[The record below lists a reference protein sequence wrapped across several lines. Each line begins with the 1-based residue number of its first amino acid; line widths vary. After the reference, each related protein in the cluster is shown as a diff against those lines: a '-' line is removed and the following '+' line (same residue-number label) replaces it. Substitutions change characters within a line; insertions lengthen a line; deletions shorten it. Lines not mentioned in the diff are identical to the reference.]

1 MYNNALQE
9 ALQKLNNMGGKPQK
23 SLKESSNG
31 PDSREEA
38 FKCIRKLCDDAAL
51 AVKDSDIRNAIDTV
65 CSYGD
70 NFIRIDLIC
79 LDGGS
84 APGHF
89 ALHIPNGDKQIVF
102 LIKDEDNPKISS
114 RWDVRSM
121 GPSEIEFLET
131 TRKNNDQLKF
141 YHHEYQGIPARLS
154 MDKKQEEGL
163 KESKKINESKEEF
176 GVIVED
182 GGGWIVDRLAFESE
196 KEAIEFASS
205 INRNENE
212 NYSNCYATGPFSIS
226 MDEKTRRKFKRVQ
239 ENKQSEDSDFS
250 LYTSDFSRLFKN
262 INFGDV
268 LPFENIGTIVGPDD
282 RENYCKKAV
291 DKINKFYHFNFVL
304 DKFEHKNRNKEN
316 ISKAIYVDSSN
327 SRYWLTIG
335 FNDSDN
341 HVDFNCGIEG
351 YEDFLKNIAETTL
364 GL

>member
-1 MYNNALQE
+1 MYNNPLQE

-38 FKCIRKLCDDAAL
+38 FKCIRKLCDDASL

-121 GPSEIEFLET
+121 GPSEIEFLKT

-141 YHHEYQGIPARLS
+141 YHHEYQGMPARLS
-154 MDKKQEEGL
+154 MDKKPVKENFPSHPDFLGEESVEVDVLQKIL
-163 KESKKINESKEEF
+163 KKKITKQIPQ
-176 GVIVED
+176 VRDVELYD
-182 GGGWIVDRLAFESE
+182 EQFLDDSGRGTVTCTVSYLRT
-196 KEAIEFASS
+196 
-205 INRNENE
+205 R
-212 NYSNCYATGPFSIS
+212 IS
-226 MDEKTRRKFKRVQ
+226 
-239 ENKQSEDSDFS
+239 
-250 LYTSDFSRLFKN
+250 
-262 INFGDV
+262 
-268 LPFENIGTIVGPDD
+268 PDD
-282 RENYCKKAV
+282 FQKTFDLAIKDATEIEIYTYDYHKVHGRTSLGKANSP
-291 DKINKFYHFNFVL
+291 DELADIIIKYM
-304 DKFEHKNRNKEN
+304 KEN
-316 ISKAIYVDSSN
+316 CFTD
-327 SRYWLTIG
+327 
-335 FNDSDN
+335 
-341 HVDFNCGIEG
+341 
-351 YEDFLKNIAETTL
+351 
-364 GL
+364 

>member
-23 SLKESSNG
+23 SLKEDSNG

-65 CSYGD
+65 CSYGGS
-70 NFIRIDLIC
+70 FIRTDLIC

-176 GVIVED
+176 LVIVED
-182 GGGWIVDRLAFESE
+182 EGGWIIDRPTFESE
-196 KEAIEFASS
+196 KEAREFAIS

-212 NYSNCYATGPFSIS
+212 NYTNCYATGPISIS
-226 MDEKTRRKFKRVQ
+226 TKEETGIKTRAFGLPNFTVLKNLPLMVFLPAASSDGNEGKDICVLS
-239 ENKQSEDSDFS
+239 ENEEKNLENDIRQFNDEMKDKDEWDFDDPEVEIRRAREKWKQ
-250 LYTSDFSRLFKN
+250 LYCNTKYLDPK
-262 INFGDV
+262 V
-268 LPFENIGTIVGPDD
+268 LPKIVVFFEKMQ
-282 RENYCKKAV
+282 KKYGLNELDNETA
-291 DKINKFYHFNFVL
+291 NK
-304 DKFEHKNRNKEN
+304 
-316 ISKAIYVDSSN
+316 
-327 SRYWLTIG
+327 
-335 FNDSDN
+335 
-341 HVDFNCGIEG
+341 
-351 YEDFLKNIAETTL
+351 
-364 GL
+364 